1 MPRGRQQKSNINPVS
16 NMPSVM
22 LPEENLSGLYLF
34 GQIIDRTRRTIPT
47 RDNST
52 AEIVTY
58 TIQDSAGRRY
68 HVDEYAPD
76 DYYDLGAYAEI
87 PVYVKTFKKRSG
99 DIGYS
104 FCVQTETGS
113 RGEHF

>member
-1 MPRGRQQKSNINPVS
+1 MTRQPKSDIHSVS
-16 NMPSVM
+16 TVPSVI
-22 LPEENLSGLYLF
+22 LPEGNLSGLYLF

-47 RDNST
+47 RDNSNT
-52 AEIVTY
+52 EIVTY

-87 PVYVKTFKKRSG
+87 PVYVKTYRKRSG

>member
-1 MPRGRQQKSNINPVS
+1 MPRGGELKSNIRPIPNV
-16 NMPSVM
+16 PSSM
-22 LPEENLSGLYLF
+22 LPDENLSGLYLF

-68 HVDEYAPD
+68 HVDEYAPN

>member
-1 MPRGRQQKSNINPVS
+1 
-16 NMPSVM
+16 M